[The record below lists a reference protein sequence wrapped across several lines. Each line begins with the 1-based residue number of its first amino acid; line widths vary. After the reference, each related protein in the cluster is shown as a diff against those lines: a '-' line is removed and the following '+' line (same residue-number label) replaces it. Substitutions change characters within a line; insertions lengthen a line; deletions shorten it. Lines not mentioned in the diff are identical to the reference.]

1 MTERLP
7 QPENPLVQM
16 RATDLVRRLAS
27 GEVSARAVVDAH
39 IERIQAVNPQL
50 RAVVVTCFEDAR
62 RAADEADAR
71 RAQGTPLGPLHGLPI
86 TIKESFD
93 LAGTPTTLG
102 LTQRAYS
109 RASQDAPLVTRLRQA
124 GAIVLGKTNLPQIA
138 MANECE
144 NPLYGRTVHPLDA
157 RRAPGGSSGGE
168 AAIIAAYGSPLG
180 LGSDIGGSLRL
191 PAHACGIASLKPTA
205 HRLTMQGHAEVFPG
219 MEAIVCQPGPM
230 ARHVEDLMLAMRVL
244 TADGQDNGRDPAVPP
259 VPWTEPETTATL
271 QGLRVGY
278 YLDNGLFRP
287 APAIRR
293 AVREAADALE
303 RRGAEVIPW
312 QPPDVAEGFGLF
324 IGILLAD
331 DLRYA
336 RDLLADEP
344 IWTPLWPYLLLV
356 RLPNAVRDVLARLA
370 DLAGQRATARLL
382 RAARSRTAAGY
393 WQLVEARKQY
403 RERFLAKIDEQR
415 CDVLLCPADGLPAL
429 THGASAYTVEAVS
442 YTALYNL
449 LGMPAGVVP
458 WTAVGPNEESDRPDT
473 LDISQRTAREVE
485 RDSAGLPVG
494 VQVVARHWREDLV
507 LRVMYALEQERQPPS
522 N

>member
-1 MTERLP
+1 MTERIP
-7 QPENPLVQM
+7 SPADPLLQM
-16 RATDLVRRLAS
+16 RAAELVRRLAS

-39 IERIQAVNPQL
+39 IARIEAINPQL
-50 RAVVVTCFEDAR
+50 RAVVITCFDEAR

-71 RAQGTPLGPLHGLPI
+71 RAQGASLPPLHGLPI

-109 RASQDAPLVTRLRQA
+109 QARHDAPLVARLRRA
-124 GAIVLGKTNLPQIA
+124 GAIILGKTNLPQIA

-144 NPLYGRTVHPLDA
+144 NPLYGRTVHPLDE
-157 RRAPGGSSGGE
+157 RRTPGGSSGGE

-191 PAHACGIASLKPTA
+191 PAHACGITSLKPTA

-219 MEAIVCQPGPM
+219 LEAIVCQPGPM
-230 ARHVEDLMLAMRVL
+230 ARHVEDLVLAMRVL
-244 TADGQDNGRDPAVPP
+244 TAEEPETSRDPAVPP
-259 VPWTEPETTATL
+259 VPWREPEATPAL

-303 RRGAEVIPW
+303 RRGAEVMPW
-312 QPPDVAEGFGLF
+312 QPPDVAEAFGLF
-324 IGILLAD
+324 VGILFAD
-331 DLRYA
+331 NLRYV
-336 RDLLADEP
+336 RDLLRNEP
-344 IWTPLWPYLLLV
+344 IWTPLWPYLVLAQ
-356 RLPNAVRDVLARLA
+356 LPNVARDWLARLA

-382 RAARSRTAAGY
+382 RAARSRTATGY
-393 WQLVEARKQY
+393 WQLVEAQKRY
-403 RERFLAKIDEQR
+403 RERFLAKLDEQR
-415 CDVLLCPADGLPAL
+415 CDVLLCPPDGLPAL

-449 LGMPAGVVP
+449 LGLPAGVVP

-473 LDISQRTAREVE
+473 LDFAQRVARDVE
-485 RDSAGLPVG
+485 RNSAGLPVG

-507 LRVMYALEQERQPPS
+507 LRVMEVLEQEKQPPS